1 MNEVSIV
8 IVMSIAAILWAAIT
22 YSVGYKE
29 GERVGFSRG
38 RAVTR
43 HLSSRDKAAN

>member
-1 MNEVSIV
+1 MNELSIV

-29 GERVGFSRG
+29 GERKGYIRG
-38 RAVTR
+38 RELTR
-43 HLSSRDKAAN
+43 LKTKAAK